1 MSMTGATMV
10 IPMVAVSLLSGGCA
24 HPTAVAP
31 PPMESSKDMH
41 EPASVALQ
49 YEVTRKGED
58 NGVVLSGRTSIDAR
72 HEAAIEH
79 NARDREELRFA
90 AHERNDGSFDVEMK
104 YREIAPD
111 GTSITWQ
118 PVLRVARGGTATAD
132 IAGAGWSRGVR
143 VKVD

>member
-1 MSMTGATMV
+1 
-10 IPMVAVSLLSGGCA
+10 
-24 HPTAVAP
+24 
-31 PPMESSKDMH
+31 MESSKDMH